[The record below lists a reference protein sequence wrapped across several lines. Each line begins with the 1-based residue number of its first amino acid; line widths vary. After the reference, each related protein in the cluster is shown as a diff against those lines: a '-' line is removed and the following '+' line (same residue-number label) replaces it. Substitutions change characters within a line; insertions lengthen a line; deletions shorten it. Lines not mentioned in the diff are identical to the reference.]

1 VSAVA
6 TTSPNALVGDPLTAE
21 RPAERLFE
29 PPRPGGG
36 VSLED
41 LVLGAWEDLSREGQ
55 AGCPVCGGQMRR
67 ATACAC
73 EDCDAELT

>member
-1 VSAVA
+1 VSVVA
-6 TTSPNALVGDPLTAE
+6 TTSRSALVGDPLTAE

-41 LVLGAWEDLSREGQ
+41 LVLGAWEDLSRDGH
-55 AGCPVCGGQMRR
+55 AGCPVCGGRMH
-67 ATACAC
+67 AAGG
-73 EDCDAELT
+73 CDGCGSSLS